1 MLYKK
6 YIKGK
11 YDVEIAFLEG
21 PITWI
26 FSCPGNAR
34 KIAWVHNDIEDV
46 FGSGEKAKAKQ
57 ELNKEAYLKY
67 DELIFV
73 SQDNLNKFQRYFKGN
88 KVMKRVIYNYLDCDL
103 VLQKAMDGE
112 APEIKDDMISFVQVS
127 RLVEQKA
134 VGRLIEVHK
143 KLLDDGFM
151 HRIYIV
157 GDGPLKEELQNKIK
171 ELGVE
176 ETFVLLGKRENPYPY
191 IKAADYF
198 LLASYYEGYGM
209 VLVEAKTLNKYII
222 ITDSAA
228 REALLEY
235 DNKLILK
242 NDDKGIYDGLK
253 NVIKKHPKAKVTK
266 KDTFKKILDE
276 VSKLIEGE

>member
-1 MLYKK
+1 
-6 YIKGK
+6 
-11 YDVEIAFLEG
+11 
-21 PITWI
+21 
-26 FSCPGNAR
+26 
-34 KIAWVHNDIEDV
+34 
-46 FGSGEKAKAKQ
+46 
-57 ELNKEAYLKY
+57 
-67 DELIFV
+67 
-73 SQDNLNKFQRYFKGN
+73 
-88 KVMKRVIYNYLDCDL
+88 
-103 VLQKAMDGE
+103 
-112 APEIKDDMISFVQVS
+112 
-127 RLVEQKA
+127 
-134 VGRLIEVHK
+134 
-143 KLLDDGFM
+143 M

-253 NVIKKHPKAKVTK
+253 NVIKKQPKSKVTK